1 MYCISLSISLCIVSL
16 YISLCIVSL
25 YISLCIVSL
34 SIYLYVLYLSLYLYV
49 LYLSLYLYVLYC
61 IIQVVGVDYCGR
73 FIDAA
78 MKIQGG
84 KVVQYGS
91 QQVARLPS
99 EAQPSRVQFKQV
111 SLSLKR
117 LMYITNT

>member
-1 MYCISLSISLCIVSL
+1 M
-16 YISLCIVSL
+16 
-25 YISLCIVSL
+25 
-34 SIYLYVLYLSLYLYV
+34 
-49 LYLSLYLYVLYC
+49 
-61 IIQVVGVDYCGR
+61 VGIDFCGR

-99 EAQPSRVQFKQV
+99 QALPSRVQLKQV
-111 SLSLKR
+111 YILLYLVHHLLIYMR
-117 LMYITNT
+117 IIHNVRTCAYYCGIAYMYVTLRTYCGINVYS

>member
-1 MYCISLSISLCIVSL
+1 M
-16 YISLCIVSL
+16 
-25 YISLCIVSL
+25 
-34 SIYLYVLYLSLYLYV
+34 
-49 LYLSLYLYVLYC
+49 
-61 IIQVVGVDYCGR
+61 VGIDFCGR

-99 EAQPSRVQFKQV
+99 QALPSRVQLKQV
-111 SLSLKR
+111 
-117 LMYITNT
+117 YILLYLVHHLLIYMRNTKCTYMCILLRYCLHVRDIENILWY

>member
-1 MYCISLSISLCIVSL
+1 MSW
-16 YISLCIVSL
+16 
-25 YISLCIVSL
+25 
-34 SIYLYVLYLSLYLYV
+34 
-49 LYLSLYLYVLYC
+49 
-61 IIQVVGVDYCGR
+61 QVVGIDFCGR

-99 EAQPSRVQFKQV
+99 QALPSRVQLKQV
-111 SLSLKR
+111 HVRIYIIIHVYEFLTLLESGSDPTCCVGCVQKRYIESLQS
-117 LMYITNT
+117 T